1 MSITVCRLE
10 WNMIEKYINFLIKE
24 RFLMEVRKEDVI
36 VFDIIGQNNMS
47 VNVVGCRKMIDNIE
61 KGIMQKNLYK

>member
-10 WNMIEKYINFLIKE
+10 WNMTEKYINFLIKE
-24 RFLMEVRKEDVI
+24 RFLMEVRKEDVV

-47 VNVVGCRKMIDNIE
+47 VNVVGCQKMQDNIA